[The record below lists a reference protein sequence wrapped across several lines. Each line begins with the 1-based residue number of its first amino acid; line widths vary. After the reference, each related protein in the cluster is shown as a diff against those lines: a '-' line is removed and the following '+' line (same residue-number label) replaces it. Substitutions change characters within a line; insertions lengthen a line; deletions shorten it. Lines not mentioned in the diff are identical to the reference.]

1 MLTFFTTAK
10 AFEGHSG
17 IIQRNALHSWK
28 RLHPDVEIILFGD
41 DPGASE
47 VSAALGLRHEPY
59 VERHPSGMKYLNYMF
74 ARAQSI
80 ARHKCLCYC
89 NCDIIL
95 MDDFREA
102 FEKEASR
109 QEPFLMIGRRWD
121 TDITEP
127 IDFTEDAWAEKV
139 RKAAL
144 AANVLQATH
153 FVDYFVFPR
162 GLYDEVP
169 PLVVGR
175 SYWDHWLVWKALERG
190 ANVVDATQ
198 FMMAVHQNHGYG
210 YHPRGKQGTN
220 EDALAMRNIELAG
233 GRQHLRTLIHSTH
246 RITRKGSIRI
256 TPFRKL
262 FENDT
267 VLGWRQTAVEKT
279 FPIRDRIG
287 LRRVHLARFWASLGR
302 HASVE
307 GSAPEGQSKWNKNE
321 RASV

>member
-17 IIQRNALHSWK
+17 IIQSNALQSWK
-28 RLHPDVEIILFGD
+28 RLDPGVEVILFGD
-41 DPGASE
+41 DLGAAEISTE
-47 VSAALGLRHEPY
+47 FGLRHEAH
-59 VERHPSGMKYLNYMF
+59 VQRHPSGMKYLNYMF
-74 ARAQSI
+74 ARAQNI
-80 ARHKCLCYC
+80 ARHGCLCYS

-95 MDDFREA
+95 MADFWKAFQRE
-102 FEKEASR
+102 R
-109 QEPFLMIGRRWD
+109 VRREPFLMIGRRWD

-127 IDFTEDAWAEKV
+127 IDFRDKGWQAKV
-139 RKAAL
+139 RQAAL

-153 FVDYFVFPR
+153 FIDFFVFR
-162 GLYDEVP
+162 KGLYDEIP
-169 PLVVGR
+169 PMVVGR

-190 ANVVDATQ
+190 AEVVDATP

-210 YHPRGKQGTN
+210 YHPQGKRGTN
-220 EDALAMRNIELAG
+220 EDELALRNIALAG

-246 RITRKGSIRI
+246 RITRKGAIRV

-279 FPIRDRIG
+279 FAIRDRLG
-287 LRRVHLARFWASLGR
+287 LRRQHLARFWSNVTRRVSFERTLPNR
-302 HASVE
+302 T
-307 GSAPEGQSKWNKNE
+307 PE
-321 RASV
+321 

>member
-17 IIQRNALHSWK
+17 IIQRNALQSWK
-28 RLHPDVEIILFGD
+28 RLHLDVEIILFGD
-41 DPGASE
+41 DAGAAD
-47 VSAALGLRHEPY
+47 VSASLGLRHEAR

-80 ARHKCLCYC
+80 AQHECLCYC

-95 MDDFREA
+95 MEDFWPA

-121 TDITEP
+121 TNITEP
-127 IDFTEDAWAEKV
+127 IDFRDAEWAAKV
-139 RKAAL
+139 RKSAL

-153 FVDYFVFPR
+153 FIDFFVFR
-162 GLYDEVP
+162 KGLYDEVP
-169 PLVVGR
+169 PMVVGR

-210 YHPRGKQGTN
+210 YHPQGKQGTN
-220 EDALAMRNIELAG
+220 EDELAQQNIELAG
-233 GRQHLRTLIHSTH
+233 GRRHLRTLIHSTH
-246 RITRKGSIRI
+246 RITRKGAIRI
-256 TPFRKL
+256 TPLRKL
-262 FENDT
+262 FENET
-267 VLGWRQTAVEKT
+267 VLGWRQAAVEKT

-287 LRRVHLARFWASLGR
+287 LRRQHLARFWAGLSR
-302 HASVE
+302 HVSIHRTVPQR
-307 GSAPEGQSKWNKNE
+307 SPE
-321 RASV
+321 